1 MQKSEY
7 FNISRLENNHWW
19 YKANREFTLDLL
31 DKFLPKKQL
40 SILDLGCGT
49 GGTTVVLQ
57 KYGRVTGID
66 VSPEAIKLAHRYP
79 IEVLRQADSNHLPF
93 TSSKF
98 DLVVSLDVLYHK
110 AVNVQKTVDEAF
122 RVLRPGGIFLVRV
135 PAFSFLK
142 GAHDKVVHGTRRFS
156 LPQLK
161 KIITKAEFSP
171 LRITYFNSSLFL
183 PALLFRKINFQKKSD
198 IQPVWGPL
206 NWILYVLLKA
216 ESFFAQY
223 VNLPFGTSVYCL
235 SVKPFP
241 KRI

>member
-31 DKFLPKKQL
+31 DKFLPRKQL

-66 VSPEAIKLAHRYP
+66 ISHEAIKLAHRYP
-79 IEVLRQADSNHLPF
+79 IEVLQQADANHLPF

-98 DLVVSLDVLYHK
+98 DLVISLDVLYHK

-161 KIITKAEFSP
+161 EIITKAKFSP

-183 PALLFRKINFQKKSD
+183 PALLFRKFNFQKKSD
-198 IQPVWGPL
+198 IRPVWEPFNL
-206 NWILYVLLKA
+206 ILYVLLKV
-216 ESFFAQY
+216 ESLFAQY

>member
-7 FNISRLENNHWW
+7 LNISRLENNHWW
-19 YKANREFTLDLL
+19 YRANREFTLNLL
-31 DKFLPKKQL
+31 DKFLPRKQL

-57 KYGRVTGID
+57 KYGRVTGVDI
-66 VSPEAIKLAHRYP
+66 SSEAIKLARRYP

-93 TSSKF
+93 TPSKF
-98 DLVVSLDVLYHK
+98 DLVISLDVLYHK
-110 AVNVQKTVDEAF
+110 AVNVQKTVDEAY

-161 KIITKAEFSP
+161 KIITRAKFSP
-171 LRITYFNSSLFL
+171 LRITYFNSSIFL

-198 IQPVWGPL
+198 IKPVWEPL
-206 NWILYVLLKA
+206 NQILYILLKT
-216 ESFFAQY
+216 ESLFAQY
-223 VNLPFGTSVYCL
+223 INLPFGTSVYCL

>member
-7 FNISRLENNHWW
+7 LNISRLENNHWW
-19 YKANREFTLDLL
+19 YKANREFTLNLL
-31 DKFLPKKQL
+31 DKFLPRKQI

-66 VSPEAIKLAHRYP
+66 ISHEAIKLAHRYP
-79 IEVLRQADSNHLPF
+79 IEVLRQSDSNHLPF
-93 TSSKF
+93 APSKF
-98 DLVVSLDVLYHK
+98 DLVVSLDVLYHR
-110 AVNVQKTVDEAF
+110 AVNVHKTVDEVF

-135 PAFSFLK
+135 PAFLFLK
-142 GAHDKVVHGTRRFS
+142 GTHDKVVHGTRRFS

-161 KIITKAEFSP
+161 KIITEANFSL

-183 PALLFRKINFQKKSD
+183 PTFLFRKLNFKKKSD
-198 IQPVWGPL
+198 IQLIWKPFNFV
-206 NWILYVLLKA
+206 LYILLKF
-216 ESFFAQY
+216 ESLFAQHI
-223 VNLPFGTSVYCL
+223 NLPFGTSVYCL

>member
-31 DKFLPKKQL
+31 DKFLPRKQL

-66 VSPEAIKLAHRYP
+66 ISHEAIKLAHRYP
-79 IEVLRQADSNHLPF
+79 IEVLQQADSNHLPF

-98 DLVVSLDVLYHK
+98 DLVISLDVLYHK

-161 KIITKAEFSP
+161 EIITKAKFSP

-183 PALLFRKINFQKKSD
+183 PALLFRKFNFQKKSD
-198 IQPVWGPL
+198 IRPVWEPFNL
-206 NWILYVLLKA
+206 ILYVLLKV
-216 ESFFAQY
+216 ESLFTQY

-235 SVKPFP
+235 SVKPIP